1 MKMMNLDDIELYC
14 NFDFEPEIK
23 KKYGNMIIDIFNNK
37 CPGKYYDNNMDTDM
51 MIIIALYD
59 ISKKDYENA
68 IDMLLEAINR
78 DSIAST
84 RASCTLGILY
94 NILNN
99 KEQSIY
105 YFKKGADKG
114 DILSSTNLAFEYLCQ
129 GEFDLFLKYNQIGL
143 DNQTEGSDENELIN
157 QAIYFWNVLKNYDKA
172 INNFNK
178 IINTNYRA
186 CYEYAKL
193 VGNIEQKKELL
204 IKAIKLKPKICYI
217 NMLKKITNNFERY
230 ELYKN
235 YNIKTDSFQNY
246 DNFEFNIKFNMSRFS
261 RCPICIKTNSDK
273 IELFTLKCDHS
284 FCGNCIKK
292 YCKNNCYL
300 CYK

>member
-1 MKMMNLDDIELYC
+1 MNIEEIELYC

-23 KKYGNMIIDIFNNK
+23 EKYSNIIIDIFNNK
-37 CPGKYYDNNMDTDM
+37 CPGLYYNNNMDADM

-59 ISKKDYENA
+59 ISKQDYESA
-68 IDMLLEAINR
+68 IDMLLEAIKR
-78 DSIAST
+78 DNM

-114 DILSSTNLAFEYLCQ
+114 NILSSTNLAFEYLCQ
-129 GEFDLFLKYNQIGL
+129 GEFDLFFKYNQIGL
-143 DNQTEGSDENELIN
+143 NYNDENALIN
-157 QAIYFWNVLKNYDKA
+157 QSIYYWNVLKNYEEATK
-172 INNFNK
+172 NFNK
-178 IINTNYRA
+178 IINKNYRA

-230 ELYKN
+230 ELYKK
-235 YNIKTDSFQNY
+235 YNIKTESFQNY
-246 DNFEFNIKFNMSRFS
+246 DNFEFNIKFNISRFS
-261 RCPICIKTNSDK
+261 RCPICINYKQTSSNK
-273 IELFTLKCDHS
+273 IELFTLNCDHS

-292 YCKNNCYL
+292 YCKNNCFL

>member
-1 MKMMNLDDIELYC
+1 MDDIELYC

-23 KKYGNMIIDIFNNK
+23 EKYSNIIIDIFNNN
-37 CPGKYYDNNMDTDM
+37 CPGKYYNNSMDADI

-59 ISKKDYENA
+59 ISKKDYESA

-78 DSIAST
+78 NSIAYM

-94 NILNN
+94 NILND

-105 YFKKGADKG
+105 YFKKGAD
-114 DILSSTNLAFEYLCQ
+114 DRHILSATNLAFEYLCQ

-143 DNQTEGSDENELIN
+143 DNQTESTENALIN
-157 QAIYFWNVLKNYDKA
+157 QAIYFWNVLKKYNKA
-172 INNFNK
+172 IDIFNK

-235 YNIKTDSFQNY
+235 YNIKTESFQNY
-246 DNFEFNIKFNMSRFS
+246 DNFEFNIKFNISRFS
-261 RCPICIKTNSDK
+261 RCPICINYKTTSNK
-273 IELFTLKCDHS
+273 IELFTLKCNHS
-284 FCGNCIKK
+284 FCENCIKK
-292 YCKNNCYL
+292 YCKKNCCL

>member
-1 MKMMNLDDIELYC
+1 MEMMNLEDIELYC

-23 KKYGNMIIDIFNNK
+23 KKYSNIIIDIFNNK
-37 CPGKYYDNNMDTDM
+37 CPGKYYNNSIDTDM

-68 IDMLLEAINR
+68 IDILLEAINR
-78 DSIAST
+78 DSM
-84 RASCTLGILY
+84 RALCTLGILY

-99 KEQSIY
+99 KEKSIY

-114 DILSSTNLAFEYLCQ
+114 HILSSTNLAFEYLCQ

-143 DNQTEGSDENELIN
+143 DKTEGSDENALIN
-157 QAIYFWNVLKNYDKA
+157 KAIYLWNVLKNYDEA
-172 INNFNK
+172 TIVFNK
-178 IINTNYRA
+178 IIKTNYRA

-193 VGNIEQKKELL
+193 VGNVEQKKELL
-204 IKAIKLKPKICYI
+204 INAIKLKPKICYI

-235 YNIKTDSFQNY
+235 YNIKTETFQNY
-246 DNFEFNIKFNMSRFS
+246 DNINQKYHMSRYS
-261 RCPICIKTNSDK
+261 QCPICIKTNSNK

-284 FCGNCIKK
+284 FCRNCIKK
-292 YCKNNCYL
+292 YCKKNCYL